1 MLIGSSML
9 LISKLI
15 VSGKKKKK
23 DLIESDEVNGYA
35 FQTSFGKLNKSK
47 KLDGFFSLFWDKIR
61 GIK

>member
-1 MLIGSSML
+1 ML

-15 VSGKKKKK
+15 VRGKK

-35 FQTSFGKLNKSK
+35 FQTSFGELNKSK